1 MSAVAGPP
9 ADWRTVCT
17 VSVMWH
23 SEPARRKSFPLTGST
38 RDRTVNSVYAPPFPP
53 QKKQYIII
61 KLGSTRYN
69 GLTNKS

>member
-53 QKKQYIII
+53 QKNN
-61 KLGSTRYN
+61 T
-69 GLTNKS
+69 